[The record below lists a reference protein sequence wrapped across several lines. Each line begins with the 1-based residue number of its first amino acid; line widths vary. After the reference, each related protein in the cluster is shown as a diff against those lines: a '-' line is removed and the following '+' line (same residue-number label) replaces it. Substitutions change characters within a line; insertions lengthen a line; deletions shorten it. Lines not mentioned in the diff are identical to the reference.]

1 MKIPAP
7 LLAGLLCALL
17 AGCALKPSAP
27 ARLYGL
33 TSLVSATSATD
44 SGKPSLVVGPID
56 LPAYTRRSSLLTL
69 HGSSEYRS
77 SAHGRWAEPLEQN
90 VTRVLA
96 ENLSRVL
103 GSAKVSTLGSA
114 PPGAEQQVMVQFSEF
129 VVNDQ
134 QEVRL
139 IAYWRVLDAVN
150 RNVLASG
157 KWEQVERVSG
167 LEDAEV
173 VSGMSRALAGM
184 SLELA
189 AALAGVQR

>member
-7 LLAGLLCALL
+7 LLAGLLCSVL

-33 TSLVSATSATD
+33 TPLVPATSMTD
-44 SGKPSLVVGPID
+44 GAQSSLVVGPID
-56 LPAYTRRSSLLTL
+56 LPAYTRRAPLLTV
-69 HGSSEYRS
+69 HGSGEYRS
-77 SAHGRWAEPLEQN
+77 SARGRWAEPLEQN

-96 ENLSRVL
+96 ENLSRAL

-129 VVNDQ
+129 VVNEQ

-139 IAYWRVLDAVN
+139 TAYWRVLDAVS
-150 RNVLASG
+150 RSVQASG
-157 KWEQVERVSG
+157 KSQQVEPVTS
-167 LEDAEV
+167 LEDAEIAA
-173 VSGMSRALAGM
+173 GMSRALAGL
-184 SLELA
+184 SQELA
-189 AALAGVQR
+189 AALKGLQR